1 MDQMAIIRRSWEIL
15 RRYRV
20 LWLFGVIVA
29 LTSGG
34 GGGNGNGVSAMANG
48 NRGGVTPFGN
58 WNWLNDSLRPE
69 RWGGIIVFCC
79 CLLVLLGIGLLI
91 LQYVSRAALIRG
103 VNQIEE
109 TAVAPTWREGFRL
122 GWSNR
127 TFRLWLLELIVGIIV
142 GLGALVLLALA
153 ASPLLLLLTDT
164 DAGRIIGIALTVV
177 LGIVVILLLLAVA
190 LVLSVLKEF
199 WAREILLG
207 DRGIGDAIVLGA
219 QHVRSRLRDV
229 ALMWLL
235 LFAIGIGFSVV
246 MIPIVLAVLAL
257 AGGLG
262 GGLGWLVYRLTDA
275 APWAVALGLP
285 IFILILLIPLSLV
298 GGLYT
303 VFTHN
308 AWTLTYRDVI
318 HRVTPPALVVDEPV
332 V

>member
-1 MDQMAIIRRSWEIL
+1 
-15 RRYRV
+15 
-20 LWLFGVIVA
+20 
-29 LTSGG
+29 
-34 GGGNGNGVSAMANG
+34 
-48 NRGGVTPFGN
+48 
-58 WNWLNDSLRPE
+58 
-69 RWGGIIVFCC
+69 
-79 CLLVLLGIGLLI
+79 
-91 LQYVSRAALIRG
+91 
-103 VNQIEE
+103 
-109 TAVAPTWREGFRL
+109 
-122 GWSNR
+122 
-127 TFRLWLLELIVGIIV
+127 LELIVGIIV

-199 WAREILLG
+199 WAREILLD